1 MGKSNYITLIPAS
14 WLFNA
19 SVIGFLKILEKSGIY
34 ENIEEM
40 LQEDGSI
47 KLETEIF
54 EKLSQRAKEI
64 YFDKKLLNIGLV
76 GKNELYLNYIP
87 VHAKENPD
95 FFREVIK
102 LLENAT
108 ENGSCSVCGTGKYIP
123 ESKLRDSTDEVKEF
137 LSTKSSMSVIL
148 NSYLG
153 ASKGEFPNS
162 YWDLKPDT
170 KICHLCSYLLIHH
183 HLAMSEL
190 EGESSKSK
198 IFINSNSFKAMW
210 EFSKLLEKYSI
221 LGSAENIKHL
231 AIPLLRLGTKIMS
244 SIYSEENNFEIVYY
258 SLKKDKILPKN
269 FVAKPNISKI
279 ITNERISN
287 IIENIGNKKV
297 LSSILDG
304 NFNNL
309 LDIAEKIT
317 LYLQKDDNNN
327 KVLKEIIKEEVGS
340 YGGAKKILR
349 NLLELYYL
357 IYQEIRREEYGI

>member
-1 MGKSNYITLIPAS
+1 MEKSNYITLIPAS

-64 YFDKKLLNIGLV
+64 YLDKKLLNIGLV
-76 GKNELYLNYIP
+76 GINELYRNYIHP
-87 VHAKENPD
+87 KENPD
-95 FFREVIK
+95 FFREFIK

-108 ENGSCSVCGTGKYIP
+108 ENGSCSICGTGKYIP
-123 ESKLRDSTDEVKEF
+123 ESKPRDSTDKVEEF
-137 LSTKSSMSVIL
+137 LSKKKFFMSEIL

-153 ASKGEFPNS
+153 ASEGEFPNS
-162 YWDLKPDT
+162 YWDLKLDT
-170 KICHLCSYLLIHH
+170 KICHLCFYLLIHH
-183 HLAMSEL
+183 HLGMSEL

-231 AIPLLRLGTKIMS
+231 AIPLLRLGEKIMS

-269 FVAKPNISKI
+269 FVVKPNISKI
-279 ITNERISN
+279 ITNQRISN
-287 IIENIGNKKV
+287 IIENIGKKKV
-297 LSSILDG
+297 LSSVLDG

-317 LYLQKDDNNN
+317 FYLQKNDTNNE
-327 KVLKEIIKEEVGS
+327 VLDKIIREEVGS
-340 YGGAKKILR
+340 YGGAEKILR

>member
-1 MGKSNYITLIPAS
+1 MEKSNYITLIPAS

-102 LLENAT
+102 LLGNAT

-137 LSTKSSMSVIL
+137 LYTKSSMSVIL

-190 EGESSKSK
+190 EAESSKSK

-269 FVAKPNISKI
+269 FVVKPNISKI

-317 LYLQKDDNNN
+317 LYLQKNDTNN

-340 YGGAKKILR
+340 YGGAEKILR

-357 IYQEIRREEYGI
+357 IYQEIRREGYGI